1 MLEFETELN
10 NLMNILKE
18 DHKEYLEVGDDVIH
32 RHSWGKD
39 APKLAT
45 VTSIQRFED
54 EGTDNLI
61 NKISWESFKA
71 KPREYVVGLDQ
82 DNKRNGPWAYNYQIN
97 PIG

>member
-1 MLEFETELN
+1 MLEFESELN

-32 RHSWGKD
+32 RGAWGTEL
-39 APKLAT
+39 PKVAR
-45 VTSIQRFED
+45 VTGIQRFED

-82 DNKRNGPWAYNYQIN
+82 DNKRNGPWAYNYQID
-97 PIG
+97 PL

>member
-32 RHSWGKD
+32 RHTWGKD
-39 APKLAT
+39 APRVAR
-45 VTSIQRFED
+45 VTNIIRRED
-54 EGTDNLI
+54 EGTDNNI
-61 NKISWESFKA
+61 KKISWDSFQA
-71 KPREYVVGLDQ
+71 KRKEYIVDLHDS
-82 DNKRNGPWAYNYQIN
+82 KWAYNYQIN